1 MEMGRGGH
9 RALLIPLHDGGILG
23 RRRRGHAVPR
33 CVSRSVA
40 LHVVATEGG
49 EDAYDVVHQK

>member
-1 MEMGRGGH
+1 MGRGGH